1 MDVLLGSIL
10 KIIITISQILT
21 AGIAITAFSLLLYAL
36 SFNLKD
42 RVART
47 FAGILVCLVI
57 IFSADALGS
66 TGETAAEIGFWLR
79 IQWVG
84 IILLPAAYLHF
95 SDALLSTTGQPSR
108 WRRKWAIR
116 IAYLISAG
124 LIILLPTN
132 LFVSEVSVENMKIPI
147 NQVTPLQG
155 AFTVYYLVLMALSW
169 FNFIRAYRRTV
180 TRTSRRR
187 MFYLTTSAL
196 GPAVGSFPFL
206 LYGSTFANNQPF
218 LFWFIAIGTNV
229 ILVVFLVVMA
239 YSVAFFGVPWSD
251 RGVKSRLFKWL
262 LRGPLTASLTLA
274 LATIVRR
281 AGDLFGNP
289 YTALVPITTVVSI
302 ILCEYAITLAYPRLE
317 SWLLFNNDNNEVENL
332 RALEDKLITRSD
344 LRQFLEMILA
354 AVCDRLQVKG
364 AYLLAVTSEGLELDA
379 ETGTSKL
386 SDTKLDELTRF
397 VTENPV
403 DRMVTWN
410 GDTLYPLINRENELN
425 PLVEGYIG
433 LNGLRKEEDVTPE
446 DQNALRILGYR
457 ASLAL
462 KDREAQEQ
470 IFRSIELMSP
480 QVDLIQQLRAA
491 GRYNRNGVLLE
502 EDNLKPEEMSHWIKD
517 ALTHYWGGPKLS
529 ESPLMKLQVVADALA
544 QHENNPTN
552 ALRGVLRTA
561 IEQTRPEGERKYTGE
576 WLLYNILDMK
586 FMEGKRVREIALK
599 LSVSEADLYRK
610 QRVAV
615 ETIADVIV
623 QMELKALEAK
633 KVH

>member
-1 MDVLLGSIL
+1 MNAWFDGIL
-10 KIIITISQILT
+10 KIVITISQILT
-21 AGIAITAFSLLLYAL
+21 AGIAITAFSLLLYAFT
-36 SFNLKD
+36 FNLKD

-47 FAGILVCLVI
+47 FASILVCLVI

-66 TGETAAEIGFWLR
+66 TVQTSVEVSFWTR

-84 IILLPAAYLHF
+84 IIFLPPAYLHF

-116 IAYLISAG
+116 TAYFISSVLI
-124 LIILLPTN
+124 LLLPTN
-132 LFVSEVSVENMKIPI
+132 VLIGSISIDQNSIIVSNP
-147 NQVTPLQG
+147 TPLQE
-155 AFTVYYLVLMALSW
+155 AFTVYYLVLMAFSW
-169 FNFIRAYRRTV
+169 INFVRAYRRTV

-187 MFYLTTSAL
+187 MLYLTTSAI

-206 LYGSTFANNQPF
+206 LFGSSFANNQPF
-218 LFWFIAIGTNV
+218 IFWFVAIGANV
-229 ILVVFLVVMA
+229 ILGVFLVVMA
-239 YSVAFFGVPWSD
+239 YAVAFFGVPWPD
-251 RGVKSRLFKWL
+251 RVVKTRLFKWL
-262 LRGPLTASLTLA
+262 LRGPITASLTLA

-289 YTALVPITTVVSI
+289 YSAFVPITTVVTI
-302 ILCEYAITLAYPRLE
+302 ILCEYIITLFYPRFE
-317 SWLLFNNDNNEVENL
+317 SWLLFNNDVEVETL

-354 AVCDRLQVKG
+354 ALCDRLQTRG
-364 AYLLAVTSEGLELDA
+364 AYLLAVTPEGLELVA
-379 ETGTSKL
+379 ETGTSHTENGKL
-386 SDTKLDELTRF
+386 EEISTF
-397 VTENPV
+397 ISENPV
-403 DRMVTWN
+403 TGLIQWN
-410 GDTLYPLINRENELN
+410 SDTLYPVMNGNDESNTI
-425 PLVEGYIG
+425 VEGYLGVIG
-433 LNGLRKEEDVTPE
+433 LKPIEDLTPE

-457 ASLAL
+457 AAIAL

-470 IFRSIELMSP
+470 IFRSLEMMSP

-491 GRYNRNGVLLE
+491 GRYNRTGVLLE
-502 EDNLKPEEMSHWIKD
+502 EDSLKRSEMSRWIKD

-529 ESPLMKLQVVADALA
+529 ESPLLKLQVVADAMA
-544 QHENNPTN
+544 EHENNPIN
-552 ALRGVLRTA
+552 GLRTVLRTA

-599 LSVSEADLYRK
+599 LAVSEADLYRK

-615 ETIADVIV
+615 ETIADIIV
-623 QMELKALEAK
+623 QMELKALETK